1 MSVPESPAQPDPA
14 APHDSA
20 ARSATASALPLTGI
34 TVLDL
39 TRALAGPYA
48 TALLSDL
55 GATIT
60 KVESIKGG
68 DSTRGWPPFEGD
80 HSLYYDSTN
89 RGKSSIA
96 LDFYSPEGQSL
107 LKRMALASDVVVEN
121 FRPGVMAELGLDPD
135 ALLAEKPS
143 LVVAS
148 VSGFGATGPL
158 SQTAGLDQVAQGMS
172 GLMSVTGKDADNVYR
187 VGIPVIDIISG
198 ILTAVGILASLVDRE
213 RTGTGHTVSTSLL
226 EAAIAISVFQGQR
239 FLSTGVV
246 PEPQGNDHPVIS
258 PYGVFATADIPIIIA
273 VGNEKHW
280 KDLCEIVGDA
290 SLASDPEFV
299 TGKLRTKHREE
310 LKQRLEAKLA
320 ARPGTEWVELFR
332 AGRIPTGP
340 IYNYSQVFDDAQ
352 VKHLDMVQHMTRA
365 DGSELPLLRGP
376 VSIDGRAPVI
386 RKAPPALGQ
395 DTRAIL
401 DALGLTE
408 SQVQGLLDSGV
419 VSARESVGE

>member
-1 MSVPESPAQPDPA
+1 VTDQPD
-14 APHDSA
+14 
-20 ARSATASALPLTGI
+20 ATDHAGESVDGPALPLTGI

-48 TALLSDL
+48 TALLADL
-55 GATIT
+55 GATVT

-80 HSLYYDSTN
+80 NSLYYDSTN

-96 LDFYSPEGQSL
+96 LDFYSDEGQAL
-107 LKRMALASDVVVEN
+107 LKRLALASDVVIEN
-121 FRPGVMAELGLDPD
+121 FRPGVMADLGLDPV
-135 ALLAEKPS
+135 ALRAEKPS

-198 ILTAVGILASLVDRE
+198 IFTAVGILASLVDRE

-226 EAAIAISVFQGQR
+226 EAALAISVFQGQR

-246 PEPQGNDHPVIS
+246 PEPQGNDHPVLA

-273 VGNEKHW
+273 VGNEKQW
-280 KDLCEIVGDA
+280 RDLCEILGDA
-290 SLASDPEFV
+290 TLADHPDLAS
-299 TGKLRTKHREE
+299 GKLRTEHRAE
-310 LKQRLEAKLA
+310 LKERLEALLVV
-320 ARPGTEWVELFR
+320 RPGTEWVDIFR
-332 AGRIPTGP
+332 KARIPTGP
-340 IYNYSQVFDDAQ
+340 IYNFGQVFEDPQ
-352 VKHLDMVQHMTRA
+352 VQHLDMVQRVRRQ
-365 DGSELPLLRGP
+365 DGTELPLLRGP
-376 VSIDGRAPVI
+376 VSIDGQAPKI

-395 DTRAIL
+395 DTRAVL
-401 DALGLTE
+401 DALGLSE
-408 SQVQGLLDSGV
+408 SQVQGLIDAGV
-419 VSARESVGE
+419 VSARENTGD

>member
-1 MSVPESPAQPDPA
+1 MV
-14 APHDSA
+14 AP
-20 ARSATASALPLTGI
+20 SATPPALPLAGI

-39 TRALAGPYA
+39 TRALAGPFA
-48 TALLSDL
+48 TALLADL
-55 GATIT
+55 GATVT

-96 LDFYSPEGQSL
+96 VDFYSAEGQAL
-107 LKRMALASDVVVEN
+107 LKRMALASDVVIEN

-135 ALLAEKPS
+135 ALLAERPD

-172 GLMSVTGKDADNVYR
+172 GLMSVTGANADNLYR
-187 VGIPVIDIISG
+187 VGVPIIDMISG
-198 ILTAVGILASLVDRE
+198 IFTAVGILASLLDRE

-239 FLSTGVV
+239 YLSTGVV
-246 PEPQGNDHPVIS
+246 PEPQGNDHPVLA

-273 VGNEKHW
+273 VGNEKQW
-280 KDLCEIVGDA
+280 RELCALVGDPA
-290 SLASDPEFV
+290 LADDPELA
-299 TGKLRTKHREE
+299 TGKLRTAHRGE
-310 LKQRLEAKLA
+310 LKARLEALLA
-320 ARPGTEWVELFR
+320 VRPGTEWVELFR
-332 AGRIPTGP
+332 AARIPTGP
-340 IYNYSQVFDDAQ
+340 IYNYAQVFEDPQ
-352 VKHLDMVQHMTRA
+352 VRHLDLVQHVTRA
-365 DGSELPLLRGP
+365 DGSDLPLLRGP
-376 VSIDGRAPVI
+376 VSIDGVAPRI

-395 DTRAIL
+395 DTRAVL
-401 DALGLTE
+401 ATLGLTE
-408 SQVQGLLDSGV
+408 EQVQGLIDAGI
-419 VSARESVGE
+419 VGAV